1 MKHRQHT
8 LQSIIIE
15 VVIVLLASII
25 SFPLS
30 DIVGVS
36 LSALPLVIVVCYV
49 ILKSI
54 YHLCIS
60 LSAYTI
66 ELTSSFYPKQQNKD
80 ECTLEGISSR
90 AGDNEIMTKR
100 MELFHY
106 EFQHEQ
112 QQYRQQKKK
121 EDDEKLDA
129 IMKYTLTTFK
139 RLNFGETE
147 IFQICECVRYF
158 VTNISSYHHGNTYQ
172 ETNFRYANLTKKL
185 CMEYC
190 LPIQYLW
197 RCYSKIRL
205 AYIQ

>member
-112 QQYRQQKKK
+112 Q
-121 EDDEKLDA
+121 A
-129 IMKYTLTTFK
+129 
-139 RLNFGETE
+139 
-147 IFQICECVRYF
+147 
-158 VTNISSYHHGNTYQ
+158 SSYHHGNTYQ

>member
-121 EDDEKLDA
+121 KM
-129 IMKYTLTTFK
+129 MK
-139 RLNFGETE
+139 
-147 IFQICECVRYF
+147 
-158 VTNISSYHHGNTYQ
+158 
-172 ETNFRYANLTKKL
+172 NL
-185 CMEYC
+185 M
-190 LPIQYLW
+190 P
-197 RCYSKIRL
+197 
-205 AYIQ
+205 